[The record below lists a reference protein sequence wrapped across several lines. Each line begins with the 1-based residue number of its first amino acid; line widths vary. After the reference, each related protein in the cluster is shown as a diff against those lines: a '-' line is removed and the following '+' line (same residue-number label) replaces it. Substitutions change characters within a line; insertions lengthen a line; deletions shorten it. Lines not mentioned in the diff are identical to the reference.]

1 MSGGKGTNQRPGT
14 TMRALCRSDTGRR
27 LHGVVSNL
35 PALNVNRSWEMTNR
49 GGCTTRV
56 GDVARWRSPQPA
68 EFRNEGDVKDE
79 ALMDR
84 PYIPYILCKFER
96 SGIK

>member
-1 MSGGKGTNQRPGT
+1 MSGRRQRNESGAATAGT

-35 PALNVNRSWEMTNR
+35 PALNESELGDDQPGRMTHACR
-49 GGCTTRV
+49 GRR
-56 GDVARWRSPQPA
+56 RWRSPQL
-68 EFRNEGDVKDE
+68 RVSKRGRCEGWR
-79 ALMDR
+79 L
-84 PYIPYILCKFER
+84 PYGQGCLYKFES